1 MTNAL
6 AGAINGPCKAELIHR
21 RAPWKTKEAV
31 EMATREWVF
40 WFNRHRLIEPLGY
53 IPPSQAEA
61 N

>member
-1 MTNAL
+1 M
-6 AGAINGPCKAELIHR
+6 GEIYQ

-31 EMATREWVF
+31 ELATREWVF
-40 WFNRHRLIEPLGY
+40 RFNRHRLIKPLGY